1 MVPANTGAG
10 MSARG
15 GALRLVQ
22 HEPRE
27 VRRAHALGLISV
39 REDPDSLQL
48 RHLGVRAAAL
58 EVGAEEHVGVD
69 LLLVPDADG
78 APAAEDDAVA
88 RDERIPRPGA
98 ALACRCVGAP
108 DQLERVPAQAA
119 LPGEIHVRRAVAVPG
134 DAFVA
139 AAGQDQRAPAE
150 AQGAHSAAQFVRHF
164 GEQRHRLQRRVVDAA
179 DEPALRL
186 RHVPVVIAR
195 PGVALEHLE
204 LAQIDRVPAQRYVAS
219 RSPLFSANRPVRAS
233 RRSVTQG
240 GERERDRNDATH
252 GSAAVCCGS
261 GEVNADLREHGNPQ
275 VALQNGEQH
284 PDCYPEHQL
293 PQTQRGHGVHLV
305 PLGCAIPGADSRLP
319 AGRTLATQVARNL
332 LEARLDG
339 VDYCTNAARPGE
351 VRVHD
356 EPEVLEI
363 DRGVGKDPPQVA
375 LGVPDVTGQGADPDP
390 QGDGAQERERVVRAQ
405 HEPGVRR
412 FLAGDPRSAQ
422 RSHFQHHDVVS
433 CKSASR
439 CGPRVRGEIAARR
452 VRRLGDP
459 GDAARDEFAALRP
472 EVAERDVGF
481 AAGEVESSRPRRE
494 VHPDLGMDL
503 VERPHGGKDHDLP
516 QHLGGGEADDA
527 RELAIGAEGAL
538 LDQHRCLFHLLGGGA
553 DAFAGL
559 GQDQPVRRALEELRP
574 EIVLER
580 GKPAADGCVVDPQ
593 LPRRRGQGPRA
604 AQLQEVPEIAP
615 VRHAM
620 HCCMDEKQTCA
631 GSRSACRASMQGRRR
646 EECSMAAA
654 LISSLQSGVPAVR
667 NASHSRWTLVTT
679 SFGLSMALLDT
690 TAVNVAVPSIQAG
703 LRTDVLGLSWV
714 IDGYTLTLAS
724 LLLVAGGLGDRLGA
738 KRLFP
743 AGLGVFTA
751 AAAACG
757 FAPGLATLVL
767 ARILQGA
774 GAAMFLPSSLAILR
788 EAYPRPK
795 ERAQAIGIWSAL
807 TAIAGACGPLF
818 GGAMIASLGWRS
830 IFLLNVPVGIVAVAM
845 VLRFVRTS
853 PAGAHRGFD
862 LPAQM
867 TGALALALL
876 AWALIERSAFGWSSP
891 RILLA
896 LAAAVAAALGF
907 VYLEHRS
914 ASPLLPLQL
923 FANRTFSSTASAALL
938 YAGGFFGSVFVFSMY
953 FQGLRGDSPLD
964 AGLHTTAITVSFGLT
979 SIAGGR
985 FAGRYGT
992 RGPILAGLSLLAAG
1006 AFVFAGLPEVAP
1018 FWIVSLPLVLIGVG
1032 AGLVAPSMNAA
1043 ILASVPAALSGIGA
1057 GVLNA
1062 SRQVGT
1068 ALGVAVF
1075 ASLFHGSA
1083 PMSAVRTSLLWAGVL
1098 YLAALA
1104 LSLRA
1109 RPHVPAAAALEVVD
1123 H

>member
-1 MVPANTGAG
+1 MPT
-10 MSARG
+10 
-15 GALRLVQ
+15 
-22 HEPRE
+22 
-27 VRRAHALGLISV
+27 
-39 REDPDSLQL
+39 
-48 RHLGVRAAAL
+48 
-58 EVGAEEHVGVD
+58 
-69 LLLVPDADG
+69 
-78 APAAEDDAVA
+78 
-88 RDERIPRPGA
+88 
-98 ALACRCVGAP
+98 
-108 DQLERVPAQAA
+108 
-119 LPGEIHVRRAVAVPG
+119 
-134 DAFVA
+134 
-139 AAGQDQRAPAE
+139 
-150 AQGAHSAAQFVRHF
+150 
-164 GEQRHRLQRRVVDAA
+164 
-179 DEPALRL
+179 
-186 RHVPVVIAR
+186 
-195 PGVALEHLE
+195 
-204 LAQIDRVPAQRYVAS
+204 
-219 RSPLFSANRPVRAS
+219 
-233 RRSVTQG
+233 
-240 GERERDRNDATH
+240 
-252 GSAAVCCGS
+252 
-261 GEVNADLREHGNPQ
+261 
-275 VALQNGEQH
+275 
-284 PDCYPEHQL
+284 
-293 PQTQRGHGVHLV
+293 
-305 PLGCAIPGADSRLP
+305 
-319 AGRTLATQVARNL
+319 
-332 LEARLDG
+332 
-339 VDYCTNAARPGE
+339 
-351 VRVHD
+351 
-356 EPEVLEI
+356 
-363 DRGVGKDPPQVA
+363 
-375 LGVPDVTGQGADPDP
+375 
-390 QGDGAQERERVVRAQ
+390 
-405 HEPGVRR
+405 
-412 FLAGDPRSAQ
+412 
-422 RSHFQHHDVVS
+422 
-433 CKSASR
+433 
-439 CGPRVRGEIAARR
+439 
-452 VRRLGDP
+452 
-459 GDAARDEFAALRP
+459 
-472 EVAERDVGF
+472 
-481 AAGEVESSRPRRE
+481 
-494 VHPDLGMDL
+494 
-503 VERPHGGKDHDLP
+503 
-516 QHLGGGEADDA
+516 
-527 RELAIGAEGAL
+527 
-538 LDQHRCLFHLLGGGA
+538 
-553 DAFAGL
+553 
-559 GQDQPVRRALEELRP
+559 
-574 EIVLER
+574 
-580 GKPAADGCVVDPQ
+580 
-593 LPRRRGQGPRA
+593 
-604 AQLQEVPEIAP
+604 
-615 VRHAM
+615 
-620 HCCMDEKQTCA
+620 
-631 GSRSACRASMQGRRR
+631 
-646 EECSMAAA
+646 A
-654 LISSLQSGVPAVR
+654 LIRSLESGVPAVR
-667 NASHSRWTLVTT
+667 NASHARWTLVTT

-703 LRTDVLGLSWV
+703 LGTDVLGLSWV

-738 KRLFP
+738 KRLFL
-743 AGLGVFTA
+743 AGLVVFTA
-751 AAAACG
+751 ASAACG

-788 EAYPRPK
+788 EAYPQPK

-845 VLRFVRTS
+845 VLRFVRRS

-907 VYLEHRS
+907 VYLERRS

-979 SIAGGR
+979 SIVAGR